1 MSKGRHSTREKRAR
15 RYFRG
20 GKMPDGLELYP
31 LNGGKLEIMQ
41 DIMAATSDDELDEDN
56 LGNCMFMLYA
66 SKYNEIKDMDLD
78 DLAEAGREIAL
89 NATLEDRQA
98 AEEVIVSDFDALSA
112 SIATN
117 PKQVARMTEEH
128 NHSGGRSS
136 SGQDSHLGTPE
147 KKSMMS
153 LQSRSSRLVSQ
164 TSTPAKKKE
173 TLSNGQTQ
181 TGERLREPEESLRNS
196 SAVTG

>member
-181 TGERLREPEESLRNS
+181 TGERLREPEESLSNS
-196 SAVTG
+196 SAATG